1 MQKRIEFDAGEKEVV
16 AKANDLVR
24 ARHSLSTV
32 EQRIFATMVANLER
46 GEDEFAVQEV
56 SLRRVCDL
64 SGTDKSNVYR
74 KADQIADN
82 LLDRSVEVQTEAE
95 DGSREFTKYNCFS
108 LCRHREGSGTI
119 EAKFNDDMRPYL
131 LKLKEKFTLY
141 LISVF
146 LRLRSKYSTQIYE
159 LLKMRQGLRRL
170 RISVDELRRTL
181 ALENKYKRFTD
192 LRKRVIEQARKE
204 LHEKADIYF
213 TYKVYRKNNSPQEV
227 DFYIHENEEVIEE
240 IREEAGSLPDGATGR
255 QDMLGGGTPGK
266 NRGSIERWQPE
277 KKNSGEAS
285 APNVNATDIFKSNL
299 NQEELQSLSETR
311 LERLYQE
318 ARGAAQEQ
326 HANAGA
332 VYIESITARK
342 MEELWRDGR

>member
-1 MQKRIEFDAGEKEVV
+1 MQKRLEFGADEKEVV

-46 GEDEFAVQEV
+46 GEDEFDVQEV
-56 SLRRVCDL
+56 SLGRVCDL
-64 SGTDKSNVYR
+64 SETDKSNVYR

-82 LLDRSVEVQTEAE
+82 LLDRSVEVQTETE
-95 DGSREFTKYNCFS
+95 DGTREFTKYNCFS

-131 LKLKEKFTLY
+131 LRLKEKFTLY

-146 LRLRSKYSTQIYE
+146 LRLRSKYSTQMYE

-213 TYKVYRKNNSPQEV
+213 TYKVYRKNNSPQEI
-227 DFYIHENEEVIEE
+227 DFYIHENEKVIEE
-240 IREEAGSLPDGATGR
+240 IREEAGNVPDDATGR
-255 QDMLGGGTPGK
+255 KGMAGGDTVSKG
-266 NRGSIERWQPE
+266 RWQPDGE
-277 KKNSGEAS
+277 NSAEQS
-285 APNVNATDIFKSNL
+285 TPNVDAAAIFKSNL
-299 NQEELQSLSETR
+299 TQEELQSLSETR
-311 LERLYQE
+311 LEQLYEE
-318 ARGAAQEQ
+318 ARDAAREQ

-332 VYIESITARK
+332 VYIESIAARK
-342 MEELWRDGR
+342 MESLWRERR

>member
-1 MQKRIEFDAGEKEVV
+1 MQKRLEFGADEKEVV

-46 GEDEFAVQEV
+46 GTDEFDEQEI
-56 SLRRVCDL
+56 SLSRVCDL
-64 SGTDKSNVYR
+64 SETDKSNVYR
-74 KADQIADN
+74 KADQIADD
-82 LLDRSVEVQTEAE
+82 LLDRSVEVQAETEE
-95 DGSREFTKYNCFS
+95 GTREFTKYNCFS

-131 LKLKEKFTLY
+131 LRLKEKFTLY

-146 LRLRSKYSTQIYE
+146 LRLRSKYSTQVYE

-204 LHEKADIYF
+204 LREKADIYF
-213 TYKVYRKNNSPQEV
+213 TYKVYRKNNSPQEI

-240 IREEAGSLPDGATGR
+240 IREETGSVPDGATGR
-255 QDMLGGGTPGK
+255 QSTLGRDTVS
-266 NRGSIERWQPE
+266 NERRHPDE
-277 KKNSGEAS
+277 ENSAERS
-285 APNVNATDIFKSNL
+285 APNVDAMAIFKSNL
-299 NQEELQSLSETR
+299 NQKELQSLSETR
-311 LERLYQE
+311 LEQLYQQ
-318 ARGAAQEQ
+318 ARDTAQEQ

-332 VYIESITARK
+332 VYIESIAARK
-342 MEELWRDGR
+342 MESLWREGR

>member
-1 MQKRIEFDAGEKEVV
+1 MQKRLEFGADEKAVV

-46 GEDEFAVQEV
+46 GEEEFDVQEV
-56 SLRRVCDL
+56 SLERVCDL
-64 SGTDKSNVYR
+64 SETDKSNVYR
-74 KADQIADN
+74 KADEIADN
-82 LLDRSVEVQTEAE
+82 LLDRSIEVQTETE
-95 DGSREFTKYNCFS
+95 DGTREFTKYNCFS

-131 LKLKEKFTLY
+131 LRLKEKFTLY

-146 LRLRSKYSTQIYE
+146 LRLRSKYSTQMYE

-204 LHEKADIYF
+204 LHGKADIYF
-213 TYKVYRKNNSPQEV
+213 TYKVYRKNNSPQKI

-240 IREEAGSLPDGATGR
+240 IREETGSVPDDATGR
-255 QDMLGGGTPGK
+255 KSMLGGGTVSK
-266 NRGSIERWQPE
+266 ERWQPDE
-277 KKNSGEAS
+277 ENSSGRS
-285 APNVNATDIFKSNL
+285 APNVDAKAIFKSNL
-299 NQEELQSLSETR
+299 TQEELQSLSETR
-311 LERLYQE
+311 LEQLYEE
-318 ARGAAQEQ
+318 ARDAAREQ
-326 HANAGA
+326 DENAGA
-332 VYIESITARK
+332 VYVESIAARE
-342 MEELWRDGR
+342 MEKIWREGW

>member
-1 MQKRIEFDAGEKEVV
+1 MQKQMEFEADEKEVV

-24 ARHSLSTV
+24 ARHSLSTI

-46 GEDEFAVQEV
+46 GEDEFSVQTI
-56 SLRRVCDL
+56 SLQRVCDL

-82 LLDRSVEVQTEAE
+82 LLERSVEVQTETE
-95 DGSREFTKYNCFS
+95 NGSREFTKYNCFS
-108 LCRHREGSGTI
+108 LCRHREGSGNI

-131 LKLKEKFTLY
+131 LRLKERFTLY

-170 RISVDELRRTL
+170 KISVDELRRTL
-181 ALENKYKRFTD
+181 ALEDKYNRFTD

-204 LHEKADIYF
+204 LREKADIYF
-213 TYKVYRKNNSPQEV
+213 TYKVYRKNNSPQEI

-240 IREEAGSLPDGATGR
+240 IRGQVGNVPDGATGR
-255 QDMLGGGTPGK
+255 SDTIGGDEVGNEQWKPEEK
-266 NRGSIERWQPE
+266 SSDQSSQP
-277 KKNSGEAS
+277 SVDAM
-285 APNVNATDIFKSNL
+285 AIFKSNL
-299 NQEELQSLSETR
+299 NQEELESLSEAK
-311 LERLYQE
+311 LQQFYVE
-318 ARGAAQEQ
+318 ARDAAQKQ
-326 HANAGA
+326 HTNAGN

-342 MEELWRDGR
+342 MEELWRQSRQD

>member
-1 MQKRIEFDAGEKEVV
+1 MQKRLEFGANEKEVV

-46 GEDEFAVQEV
+46 GEDEFDVQEV
-56 SLRRVCDL
+56 SLGRVCDL
-64 SGTDKSNVYR
+64 SETDKSNVYR
-74 KADQIADN
+74 KADQIADD
-82 LLDRSVEVQTEAE
+82 LLDRSVEVQTETE
-95 DGSREFTKYNCFS
+95 DGTREFTKYNCFS

-131 LKLKEKFTLY
+131 LRLKEKFTLY

-146 LRLRSKYSTQIYE
+146 LRLRSKYSTQMYE

-213 TYKVYRKNNSPQEV
+213 TYKVYRKNNSPQEI

-240 IREEAGSLPDGATGR
+240 IREEAGSVPDDATGR
-255 QDMLGGGTPGK
+255 KGMLGGGTVSK
-266 NRGSIERWQPE
+266 ERWQPDE
-277 KKNSGEAS
+277 ENSAGQS
-285 APNVNATDIFKSNL
+285 APNVDAKAIFKSNL
-299 NQEELQSLSETR
+299 TQEELQSLSETR
-311 LERLYQE
+311 LEQLYEE
-318 ARGAAQEQ
+318 ARDAAREQ

-332 VYIESITARK
+332 VYVESIAARE
-342 MEELWRDGR
+342 MERIWRDGR

>member
-1 MQKRIEFDAGEKEVV
+1 MQKRLEFNADDKEVV

-32 EQRIFATMVANLER
+32 EQRIFATMIANLER
-46 GEDEFAVQEV
+46 GADEFAVQTV

-64 SGTDKSNVYR
+64 SETDKSNVYR

-95 DGSREFTKYNCFS
+95 DGTREFTKYNCFS

-131 LKLKEKFTLY
+131 LRLKEKFTLY

-181 ALENKYKRFTD
+181 ALENKYNRFTD

-213 TYKVYRKNNSPQEV
+213 TYKVYRKNNSPQEI
-227 DFYIHENEEVIEE
+227 DFYIHENEEVVEE
-240 IREEAGSLPDGATGR
+240 IKEEAGSVPNGATGR
-255 QDMLGGGTPGK
+255 QDMLGEEAVAK
-266 NRGSIERWQPE
+266 ERWQPDE
-277 KKNSGEAS
+277 KNSAERS
-285 APNVNATDIFKSNL
+285 APNVDATAIFKSNL
-299 NQEELQSLSETR
+299 DQEELQSLPETR
-311 LERLYQE
+311 VEQLYEE
-318 ARGAAQEQ
+318 ARNAARKQ
-326 HANAGA
+326 HADAGA
-332 VYIESITARK
+332 VYIESIAARK
-342 MEELWRDGR
+342 MEELWREGR